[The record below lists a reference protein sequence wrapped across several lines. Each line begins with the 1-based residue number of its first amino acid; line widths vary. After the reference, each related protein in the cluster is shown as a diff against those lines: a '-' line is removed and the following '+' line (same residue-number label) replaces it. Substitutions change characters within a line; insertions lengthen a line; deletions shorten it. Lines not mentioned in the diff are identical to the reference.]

1 MRDDASKTND
11 KTNIQNVFTRHLAN
25 FFLSGLFRI

>member
-1 MRDDASKTND
+1 MKVNEVNEKTLIENLL
-11 KTNIQNVFTRHLAN
+11 TRRLAN

>member
-1 MRDDASKTND
+1 MNTYKTTD
-11 KTNIQNVFTRHLAN
+11 KRLVESVLTRRLAN

>member
-1 MRDDASKTND
+1 MKTFKATD
-11 KTNIQNVFTRHLAN
+11 KGLVEGVFTRRLAN